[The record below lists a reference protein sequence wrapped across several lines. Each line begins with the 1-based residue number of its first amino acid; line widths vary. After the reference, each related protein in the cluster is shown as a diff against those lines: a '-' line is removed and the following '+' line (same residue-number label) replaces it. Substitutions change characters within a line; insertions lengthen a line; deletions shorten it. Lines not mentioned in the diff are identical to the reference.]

1 MKAYILRLQKLVSP
15 VFTNYKFYLIF
26 VIIIFILSLFS
37 VLFRVELQ
45 SFISNWDKPDL
56 SVRSYSKS
64 IAYSYYLL
72 FEKRFLIL
80 LTLLPLSVTL
90 YLLSGFISISVDFL
104 TDLFLFSTPQ
114 TFLNYSNSF
123 EEKYKNRFKKII
135 IITSIGVILIA
146 SAVFLLINSLRDIS
160 IAQFTGFIWKYL
172 FWLVIAQYTVITLF
186 MFSLRKDN
194 PKMFDYF
201 FFSDLSLRRHFTG
214 IMKFLFITGAAI
226 ILIFNSYIPVIVD
239 LSNSTVRSETSRFS
253 NFCASLNRSITVQSN
268 NEKNI
273 SFDPKFFNEL
283 ILTENEM
290 QSSLIS
296 TVNTKILSE
305 KIFHISLGFFL
316 VQFLIVIIGRYIKNK
331 SYLKHL
337 KKIGIS
343 ALKSFCT
350 PIIIFFIIKFLYKI
364 DIANP
369 FSTGIVLSFI
379 ITLIFIIEDSRINR
393 SLNRKTK

>member
-1 MKAYILRLQKLVSP
+1 MKAYLLRLQKLVGP

-26 VIIIFILSLFS
+26 VIVIFILSLFS

-56 SVRSYSKS
+56 SVRSYTRSL
-64 IAYSYYLL
+64 AYSYYLL
-72 FEKRFLIL
+72 FEKRFLLL

-90 YLLSGFISISVDFL
+90 YLLSGFISISIDFL

-114 TFLNYSNSF
+114 TFVNYSNSF
-123 EEKYKNRFKKII
+123 EVKYKNRHRRII
-135 IITSIGVILIA
+135 IITSVGVFLIVC
-146 SAVFLLINSLRDIS
+146 AVFLLINSLRDIS
-160 IAQFTGFIWKYL
+160 IVQFTGFIWKYL
-172 FWLVIAQYTVITLF
+172 FWIVIFQLVVNTFF
-186 MFSLRKDN
+186 MFPLRKDN
-194 PKMFDYF
+194 PKMYDYL
-201 FFSDLSLRRHFTG
+201 FFSDLSLRKYFTG

-226 ILIFNSYIPVIVD
+226 ILIFHSYIPAIVD
-239 LSNSTVRSETSRFS
+239 LSHSTVQSETARFS
-253 NFCASLNRSITVQSN
+253 NFCISLNRTIKVQSN
-268 NEKNI
+268 NEKHI
-273 SFDPKFFNEL
+273 VLDPKFFNDL
-283 ILTENEM
+283 ILTENET
-290 QSSLIS
+290 QSSIIS

-331 SYLKHL
+331 SYLRHL

-350 PIIIFFIIKFLYKI
+350 PIIIFFIIRFLYNI

-369 FSTGIVLSFI
+369 FSTGIILSFI
-379 ITLIFIIEDSRINR
+379 ITLIFIIEDSRISR
-393 SLNRKTK
+393 KVNRKPK

>member
-1 MKAYILRLQKLVSP
+1 MKAYLLRLQKLVSP

-26 VIIIFILSLFS
+26 VIVIFILSLFS
-37 VLFRVELQ
+37 VLFRLELQ
-45 SFISNWDKPDL
+45 SFISNWDKPDI

-64 IAYSYYLL
+64 LAYSYYLL

-123 EEKYKNRFKKII
+123 EEKYKNRFKRII
-135 IITSIGVILIA
+135 IITSIGVVLIA
-146 SAVFLLINSLRDIS
+146 CAGFLLINSIRDIS

-172 FWLVIAQYTVITLF
+172 FWIVIAQFTINTLF

-226 ILIFNSYIPVIVD
+226 ILIFHSYIPVIVD

-253 NFCASLNRSITVQSN
+253 NFCASLNRSIRVQSN

-273 SFDPKFFNEL
+273 ALDPKFFNEL
-283 ILTENEM
+283 ILKENEI

-393 SLNRKTK
+393 SLNKKPK

>member
-1 MKAYILRLQKLVSP
+1 MKAYLLRLQKLVSP

-26 VIIIFILSLFS
+26 VIVIFILSLFS
-37 VLFRVELQ
+37 VLFRLELQ
-45 SFISNWDKPDL
+45 SFISNWDKPDI

-64 IAYSYYLL
+64 LAYSYYLL

-90 YLLSGFISISVDFL
+90 YLLSGFISISFDFL

-123 EEKYKNRFKKII
+123 EEKYKNRFKRII
-135 IITSIGVILIA
+135 IITSIGVVLIA
-146 SAVFLLINSLRDIS
+146 CAGFLLINSIRDIS

-172 FWLVIAQYTVITLF
+172 FWIVIAQFTINTLF

-226 ILIFNSYIPVIVD
+226 ILIFHSYIPVIVD

-253 NFCASLNRSITVQSN
+253 NFCASLNRSIRVQSN

-273 SFDPKFFNEL
+273 ALDPKFFNEL
-283 ILTENEM
+283 ILKENEI

-393 SLNRKTK
+393 SLNKKPK

>member
-1 MKAYILRLQKLVSP
+1 MNAYLLRLQKLVSS

-26 VIIIFILSLFS
+26 VIVIFILSLFS

-64 IAYSYYLL
+64 LAYSFYLL

-90 YLLSGFISISVDFL
+90 YLLSGFIAISVDFL

-123 EEKYKNRFKKII
+123 EGKYKNRFKWTI
-135 IITSIGVILIA
+135 IITSVVVILIG
-146 SAVFLLINSLRDIS
+146 SAVFFLINYLRDIS
-160 IAQFTGFIWKYL
+160 IAQFAAFVWKYL

-226 ILIFNSYIPVIVD
+226 ILIFHSYVPVIVN
-239 LSNSTVRSETSRFS
+239 LSYSTVRSETARFS
-253 NFCASLNRSITVQSN
+253 NFCASLNRSIKVQSN
-268 NEKNI
+268 NERHI
-273 SFDPKFFNEL
+273 VLDPKFFNDL
-283 ILTENEM
+283 ILTENEK
-290 QSSLIS
+290 QSSLMS

-316 VQFLIVIIGRYIKNK
+316 VQFLIVITGRYFKNK

-393 SLNRKTK
+393 NLHRKPK

>member
-1 MKAYILRLQKLVSP
+1 MNAYLLRLQKLVRP
-15 VFTNYKFYLIF
+15 VFSGYKYYLIF
-26 VIIIFILSLFS
+26 VMVIFLLSLFP

-45 SFISNWDKPDL
+45 PFISGWDTPDI
-56 SVRSYSKS
+56 SIRSHLKS
-64 IAYSYYLL
+64 LAYSYYLL

-90 YLLSGFISISVDFL
+90 YLLRGFISILVDFL

-123 EEKYKNRFKKII
+123 EGKYKNRFKRLIT
-135 IITSIGVILIA
+135 ITSIGAIFIA
-146 SAVFLLINSLRDIS
+146 CSVFLLINSLRDVS
-160 IAQFTGFIWKYL
+160 LAEFTGFVWKYF
-172 FWLVIAQYTVITLF
+172 FWLVIAQFTVITLF

-201 FFSDLSLRRHFTG
+201 FFSDLSLRKHFTG
-214 IMKFLFITGAAI
+214 IIKFLFITGTAI
-226 ILIFNSYIPVIVD
+226 ILVFHLYIPVIVD
-239 LSNSTVRSETSRFS
+239 LSNSTIKSETARFS
-253 NFCASLNRSITVQSN
+253 NYSTSLINSIKYQSN
-268 NEKNI
+268 NEKHI
-273 SFDPKFFNEL
+273 VLDSKFFNDL
-283 ILTENEM
+283 IITENEK
-290 QSSLIS
+290 QNFLLNK
-296 TVNTKILSE
+296 VNTKILSV
-305 KIFHISLGFFL
+305 KIFHISLGLFL

-350 PIIIFFIIKFLYKI
+350 PIIIFYIVKFLYKI
-364 DIANP
+364 DITNP

-393 SLNRKTK
+393 NLKRKSK